1 MDRIFIRRP
10 FDGTQNAPQFVIS
23 EEEPIQSS
31 EMNRISIVECPRD
44 AWQGIHEFIP
54 TAEKVAYLKRLLQ
67 CGFDTLD
74 AGSFVSPRAMP
85 QMADAYELFGALEEA
100 KSKSPTK
107 LLAIVANEGGAR
119 RAARYDFI
127 DAWGYPFS
135 VSDLFQQ
142 RNSRKDIPGAIE
154 DLKRVKD
161 LASANNVELVV
172 YLSMAF
178 GNPYG
183 EAYDVDMVLERLHQA
198 VRCGADIV
206 SLSDTTG
213 QETIE
218 KVGTLSALINIEST
232 VPWGAHMHSIY
243 AEAAAKAQE
252 AIKHGCKR
260 IDTALRGFEGCPFAS
275 DALIGNMPTEKVLS
289 VVTAGGFE
297 CSVDPLQLENSF
309 NNALKLFGRY
319 L

>member
-1 MDRIFIRRP
+1 
-10 FDGTQNAPQFVIS
+10 
-23 EEEPIQSS
+23 
-31 EMNRISIVECPRD
+31 MNQISIVECPRD

-54 TAEKVAYLKRLLQ
+54 TSEKVAYLKQLLQ
-67 CGFDTLD
+67 CGFHTLD

-100 KSKSPTK
+100 KSQNPTK

-119 RAARYDFI
+119 RAAQYDFI

-135 VSDLFQQ
+135 VSEEFQQ
-142 RNSRKDIPGAIE
+142 RNSRKDIASAIE

-161 LASANNVELVV
+161 LASAHNVELVV

-183 EAYDVDMVLERLHQA
+183 EAYDVAMVLERLHQA
-198 VRCGADIV
+198 VECGADIV

-213 QETIE
+213 QGTLE
-218 KVGTLSALINIEST
+218 KVGILSVLMNSELI

-243 AEAAAKAQE
+243 GEAAAKAQE
-252 AIKHGCKR
+252 AIKHGCRR
-260 IDTALRGFEGCPFAS
+260 IDTALRGFGGCPFAS

-289 VVTAGGFE
+289 VVTAGGFD
-297 CSVDPLQLENSF
+297 CTVDPLQLESSYNS
-309 NNALKLFGRY
+309 ALKLFGRY
-319 L
+319 S

>member
-1 MDRIFIRRP
+1 
-10 FDGTQNAPQFVIS
+10 
-23 EEEPIQSS
+23 
-31 EMNRISIVECPRD
+31 MNQISIVECPRD

-54 TAEKVAYLKRLLQ
+54 TAEKVAYLKQLLQ
-67 CGFDTLD
+67 CGFHTLD

-119 RAARYDFI
+119 RAAQYDFI

-135 VSDLFQQ
+135 VSEKFQQ
-142 RNSRKDIPGAIE
+142 RNSRKDIAGAIE

-161 LASANNVELVV
+161 LASAHHVELVV

-183 EAYDVDMVLERLHQA
+183 EAYDEAMVLERLHQA
-198 VRCGADIV
+198 VECGADVV

-213 QETIE
+213 QGTLE
-218 KVGTLSALINIEST
+218 KVGTLSALMNTEST

-243 AEAAAKAQE
+243 GEAAAKAQE
-252 AIKHGCKR
+252 AIKHGCRR
-260 IDTALRGFEGCPFAS
+260 IDTALRGFGGCPFAS

-289 VVTAGGFE
+289 VVTAGGFD
-297 CSVDPLQLENSF
+297 CTVDPLQLESSYNS
-309 NNALKLFGRY
+309 ALKLFGRY
-319 L
+319 S

>member
-1 MDRIFIRRP
+1 
-10 FDGTQNAPQFVIS
+10 
-23 EEEPIQSS
+23 
-31 EMNRISIVECPRD
+31 MNQISIVECPRD

-54 TAEKVAYLKRLLQ
+54 TAEKVAYLKQLLQ
-67 CGFDTLD
+67 CGFHTLD

-119 RAARYDFI
+119 RAAQYDFI

-135 VSDLFQQ
+135 VSEEFQQ
-142 RNSRKDIPGAIE
+142 RNSRKDIAAAIE

-161 LASANNVELVV
+161 LASAHNVELVV

-183 EAYDVDMVLERLHQA
+183 EVYDVAMVLERLHQA
-198 VRCGADIV
+198 VECGADIV

-213 QETIE
+213 QGTLE
-218 KVGTLSALINIEST
+218 KVGTLSALMNTESI

-243 AEAAAKAQE
+243 GEAAAKAQE
-252 AIKHGCKR
+252 AIKHGCRR
-260 IDTALRGFEGCPFAS
+260 IDTALRGFGGCPFAS

-289 VVTAGGFE
+289 VVTAGGFD
-297 CSVDPLQLENSF
+297 CTVDPLQLESSYNS
-309 NNALKLFGRY
+309 ALKLFGRY
-319 L
+319 S